1 VRSNGAM
8 NLSKTGRFLKTDIWR
23 IREKDLPRPKS
34 LLIRSLR
41 ILILTLRGL
50 AEDRS
55 QLRASAL
62 TFYSVLAV
70 VPALAMIFG
79 IAKGFGFEKSLERIL
94 MQKLAGQE
102 EAVSWI
108 LGFARTLLENV
119 RGGLIAGFGMVF
131 LILAIIMLLSHI
143 ENAFNDIWGL
153 KKPRTL
159 ARKISDYL
167 ALMVIGPIL
176 FLVASAGTVAIAGGV
191 RLAIEKITLLM
202 VLSPLLFLGLK
213 LLPFAVLWILF
224 TFLYLFL
231 PNTRINFSSAVLA
244 GVIAGTVYQVF
255 QAAYISFQINV
266 SQYNA
271 VYGSFA
277 ALPLFF
283 IWLQFSWLIVLF
295 GAEISFAHQNVDTFE
310 FEQDARNVSPAFKRL
325 LALRIVH
332 LAVEHFRQGGK
343 DLTSSAMAHRLE
355 MPIVLVNQI
364 VYELV
369 EAGILAE
376 IMIDDNSPGAF
387 QPARDP
393 DTITIKSVVDALERQ
408 GTDDIPVASSE
419 TLNKLAEC
427 LAGFSEQLEK
437 SPENKLLKEL

>member
-1 VRSNGAM
+1 M
-8 NLSKTGRFLKTDIWR
+8 NLSKAGRFLKTDIWR
-23 IREKDLPRPKS
+23 IREKDLPRSKS

-62 TFYSVLAV
+62 TFYSILAV
-70 VPALAMIFG
+70 VPALAMVFG

-94 MQKLAGQE
+94 MEKLTGQE
-102 EAVSWI
+102 EAVTWI

-119 RGGLIAGFGMVF
+119 RGGLIAGVGVVF

-167 ALMVIGPIL
+167 ALMIIGPIL
-176 FLVASAGTVAIAGGV
+176 FLAASAGTVFIAGGV
-191 RLAIEKITLLM
+191 RLAIEKVTLLM
-202 VLSPLLFLGLK
+202 ALSPLIFLGLK

-224 TFLYLFL
+224 TFLYLFM
-231 PNTRINFSSAVLA
+231 PNTKINFSSAALA
-244 GVIAGTVYQVF
+244 GVIAGTVYQIF

-332 LAVEHFRQGGK
+332 LAIEHFRQGRK
-343 DLTSSAMAHRLE
+343 DLTSSDIAHRLE

-364 VYELV
+364 VFDLV
-369 EAGILAE
+369 EAGVLAE
-376 IMIDDNSPGAF
+376 IMIDDNGPGAF

-393 DTITIKSVVDALERQ
+393 ENITIKSVIDALERH
-408 GTDDIPVASSE
+408 GTDDIPVAPSE
-419 TLNKLAEC
+419 TLNRLAEC
-427 LAGFSEQLEK
+427 LAGFSEQIEK